1 MLYVLTNLYRC
12 NSKAPRPPPS
22 TVDFY
27 FSDII
32 INTTSLVEYDSVKQ
46 AQIAIENLTKEITV
60 QEILL
65 TQ

>member
-1 MLYVLTNLYRC
+1 C

-32 INTTSLVEYDSVKQ
+32 INTTSLVEYDFVKQ